1 MGLSFKRQALRER
14 KKNMPWSNQ
23 NGGGGWK
30 PGSSSGGGG
39 NRGPWGQ
46 GSGGGGGGTPPD
58 LEDLLRQGQDRLKQM
73 LPGGGAGGGKF
84 IWLLVILALGAGWV
98 VKSFYTVQADEIGIE
113 LLLGKAKAE
122 QNPPGLHFAYWPIE
136 TVETPKALT
145 QNKINIGFGS
155 SRQADQES
163 LMLSGDQNIVDIE
176 FTVLW
181 RISDPRAY
189 LFNIRD
195 QEQLIRVVAESA
207 MRDHVGRTRADV
219 IRTTGRDAAQVTVQ
233 KTVQD
238 TLDGFK
244 SGILIIGVKIEK
256 ADPPPAVNDAFEE
269 VQRAKQDQDRFRE
282 EAQKYSNRKLG
293 QARGEA
299 AQIRE
304 QAEAYKGRVVAEA
317 TGEAKRFIS
326 VYEEYAKAKDVT
338 RKRLFFE
345 TIEQVLGSANKV
357 IIEQGMG
364 GQGVVP
370 YLPLPE
376 IAKRSNPKSSTS
388 GAR

>member
-1 MGLSFKRQALRER
+1 
-14 KKNMPWSNQ
+14 MPWSNQ
-23 NGGGGWK
+23 NGGGWK
-30 PGSSSGGGG
+30 PGSGGGG

-46 GSGGGGGGTPPD
+46 GSGGGGGTPPD
-58 LEDLLRQGQDRLKQM
+58 LEDMLRQGQDRLKQM
-73 LPGGGAGGGKF
+73 MPGGGAGGGKL
-84 IWLLVILALGAGWV
+84 IWLLIILALGVGWV
-98 VKSFYTVQADEIGIE
+98 FKGFYTVQPDETGIE
-113 LLLGKAKAE
+113 LLLGKAKPDE
-122 QNPPGLHFAYWPIE
+122 NGPGLHFAFWPFE
-136 TVETPKALT
+136 TVETPKAEA

-181 RISDPRAY
+181 KINKPRAY
-189 LFNIRD
+189 LFNVRD

-219 IRTTGRDAAQVTVQ
+219 IRTTGRDDAQVAVQ
-233 KTVQD
+233 KKIQEV
-238 TLDGFK
+238 LNGFN

-317 TGEAKRFIS
+317 TGEARRFLS
-326 VYEEYAKAKDVT
+326 VYQEYAKAKDVT

-345 TIEQVLGSANKV
+345 TLEKVLGSSSKV
-357 IIEQGMG
+357 IIEQGSG

-376 IAKRSNPKSSTS
+376 VGKRNNPQSSTS
-388 GAR
+388 GVR

>member
-1 MGLSFKRQALRER
+1 
-14 KKNMPWSNQ
+14 MPWSNQ
-23 NGGGGWK
+23 NGGGWK
-30 PGSSSGGGG
+30 PGSGGGG

-46 GSGGGGGGTPPD
+46 GSGGGGGTPPD

-73 LPGGGAGGGKF
+73 MPGGGAGGGKF
-84 IWLLVILALGAGWV
+84 IWLLVILALGVGWV
-98 VKSFYTVQADEIGIE
+98 FKGFYTVQPDETGIE

-122 QNPPGLHFAYWPIE
+122 ENGPGLHFAFWPFE
-136 TVETPKALT
+136 TVETPKAEA

-181 RISDPRAY
+181 KISKPREY

-219 IRTTGRDAAQVTVQ
+219 IRTTGRDEAQVAVQ
-233 KTVQD
+233 KKIQEV
-238 TLDGFK
+238 LDGFNA
-244 SGILIIGVKIEK
+244 GILIIGTKIEK

-317 TGEAKRFIS
+317 TGEARRFLS
-326 VYEEYAKAKDVT
+326 VFEEYNKAKDVT

-345 TIEQVLGSANKV
+345 TLERVLGTSNKV
-357 IIEQGMG
+357 IIEQGTG

-376 IAKRSNPKSSTS
+376 VAKRNNPQSPTS
-388 GAR
+388 GVR